1 MTAPTKKKSS
11 IAGGDSG
18 GEATARVEAAPG
30 IVLGGQAQLVRGPG
44 EPAAA
49 GAAPAAAAHDPV
61 RARRQEVQ
69 GGHEAV
75 ARRLVKQHIA
85 HSVLYKKTFVSLI
98 IPIQNTVF
106 GQR

>member
-30 IVLGGQAQLVRGPG
+30 IVLGGQAQLVRGG